1 MIDGTRTVPRL
12 AINTVTDIEHRRM
25 PVYRRV
31 LHAPTR
37 AKYGSDYLDDE
48 IVVQVLDLH
57 RVVRERLNLGVASDP
72 TKLLRDPVVV
82 KNFIASTWDATTY
95 RLSTESHTGTDSME
109 LVGLL
114 TQLRRLEKVVD
125 GFTASLASRARR
137 RTAQA
142 IVGLA
147 RCNSTDELVHSVPS
161 AIGLLG
167 FDRAVFSLVTGDSW
181 TPLSFHSRI
190 DPSAA
195 EGLLD
200 RLRDDAYRL
209 PKSAREVRSAQVSS
223 DTMRRHTDPHE
234 GYVLWQQSRSKSFW
248 VVPILERAKVVALVH
263 ADCYFQDRLP
273 SKIEVGALHALC
285 EQLGH
290 ALSSR
295 RALDRWAE
303 AFSSGPSEFVS
314 RRSVSQAIERRS
326 NRTDSTIL
334 TPNADMDEADGVVSR
349 TAADT
354 QLSHREL
361 DVVRLMAEGLTN
373 GQIGRRLMITEGTVK
388 SHVKRIL
395 RKTGSANRAEAV
407 AIWMNTGHKTA
418 V

>member
-1 MIDGTRTVPRL
+1 M
-12 AINTVTDIEHRRM
+12 NTVTEIEHRRV

-31 LHAPTR
+31 LHAPTH
-37 AKYGSDYLDDE
+37 AEYGSDYLDDE
-48 IVVQVLDLH
+48 IIVQVLDLH
-57 RVVRERLNLGVASDP
+57 RLVRERLNLQLAADP
-72 TKLLRDPVVV
+72 TKLLRDPLVV
-82 KNFIASTWDATTY
+82 KNFIARTWDATTD
-95 RLSTESHTGTDSME
+95 RLSIESHTAAGPME

-125 GFTASLASRARR
+125 GFIASLASRARR

-147 RCNSTDELVHSVPS
+147 RCASTGELVHSVPS

-167 FDRAVFSLVTGDSW
+167 FDRAMFSVVTGDMW

-190 DPSAA
+190 ESGPTA
-195 EGLLD
+195 GFHD
-200 RLRDDAYRL
+200 RIRDNNYRL
-209 PKSAREVRSAQVSS
+209 PKTARDVRSAQVSA
-223 DTMRRHTDPHE
+223 DTMRRRTDASE
-234 GYVLWQQSRSKSFW
+234 GFMLWQQSRSKSFW
-248 VVPILERAKVVALVH
+248 VVPILDASRVVGLVH

-295 RALDRWAE
+295 RALDRWAD
-303 AFSSGPSEFVS
+303 ADSIGPAEPG
-314 RRSVSQAIERRS
+314 
-326 NRTDSTIL
+326 TTH
-334 TPNADMDEADGVVSR
+334 G
-349 TAADT
+349 TAADML
-354 QLSHREL
+354 LSQREL
-361 DVVRLMAEGLTN
+361 DVVELMAEGLTN

-407 AIWMNTGHKTA
+407 AIWMNTVHKTA